1 VRPQLTLPK
10 ILVAAKSFGSAKYV
24 WPHESAQKQNS
35 GISRDGVKPVGAAI
49 NEGSNPEPEPKLN
62 KFSRERLNS
71 ATGLERGS
79 LPPRSEPSGL
89 SEKIGPDGDRPEPKL
104 SAPALKSSFSPKG
117 ISPFTNCYERQTTM
131 ANYGNL
137 ARREKQNSDSSV
149 TVALMGTLAV
159 PLVMTGAIA
168 IAQKDSTVGNEW
180 PLDVKLHQD
189 GTWASLGSAK
199 FERKN
204 DKSDWYIRIV
214 LDGPILELK
223 LGKPLWL
230 RAFPKDGAKTDKPE
244 FADEYDIVWSGSGG
258 GAKKTDTSNS
268 VADDEIPF

>member
-1 VRPQLTLPK
+1 
-10 ILVAAKSFGSAKYV
+10 
-24 WPHESAQKQNS
+24 
-35 GISRDGVKPVGAAI
+35 
-49 NEGSNPEPEPKLN
+49 
-62 KFSRERLNS
+62 
-71 ATGLERGS
+71 
-79 LPPRSEPSGL
+79 
-89 SEKIGPDGDRPEPKL
+89 
-104 SAPALKSSFSPKG
+104 
-117 ISPFTNCYERQTTM
+117 M

-204 DKSDWYIRIV
+204 EKSDWYIRIV